1 MKTIESGS
9 SLFAVSLT
17 CGLSVL
23 AMATGC
29 ERGANDTPQVPSFED
44 AGLQQGRTVWMQ
56 VCRNCHL
63 LGVAGAPAIDDGEA
77 WRPRIEKGRAAL
89 YQSALNGI
97 AKDGGWSMPPRG
109 GKDVLT
115 ETQVR
120 RAVDFMLA
128 AVETLQ
134 AGQSQSAEATGR

>member
-1 MKTIESGS
+1 MKTVESGS
-9 SLFAVSLT
+9 SLFAVSLI
-17 CGLSVL
+17 CGLSL
-23 AMATGC
+23 LTMATGC
-29 ERGANDTPQVPSFED
+29 ERGANDSPQVPSFED
-44 AGLQQGRTVWMQ
+44 AGLQQGRTVWLQ

-109 GKDVLT
+109 GKAVLT

-134 AGQSQSAEATGR
+134 ATQSHTAEATGR